1 LPHQDGGFIVR
12 RPPPALRY
20 EHLNDLVA
28 LTAARAQARMLNESG
43 ERNSMYG
50 STRSLS
56 IALQNCVGADTRFGG
71 NRAELP
77 AFIAAF
83 TCIRRGL
90 DRTEQ
95 NKY

>member
-1 LPHQDGGFIVR
+1 MKFDVR
-12 RPPPALRY
+12 VHAFALNR
-20 EHLNDLVA
+20 VA
-28 LTAARAQARMLNESG
+28 
-43 ERNSMYG
+43 
-50 STRSLS
+50 
-56 IALQNCVGADTRFGG
+56 NCVGADTRFGG
-71 NRAELP
+71 NGAELP